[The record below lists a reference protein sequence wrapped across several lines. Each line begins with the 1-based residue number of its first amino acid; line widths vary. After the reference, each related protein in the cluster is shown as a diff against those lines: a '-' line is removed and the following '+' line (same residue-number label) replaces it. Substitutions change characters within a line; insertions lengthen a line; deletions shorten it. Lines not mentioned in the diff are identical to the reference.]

1 MKRRTA
7 HSQAGWALLVS
18 GVASARVEAHRL
30 HQHLLKVLQLVESSE
45 EKEHLYQVAGDLIQ
59 SVPDNLA
66 RLEASLDMT
75 TYALARMGEEHLKD
89 RLTIS
94 QRALVDESVEGAQPF
109 DAIRKRNAFR
119 APAQEWMGPTGVGGN
134 PKDRSGI
141 LPTERSENKDS
152 LERMSPLP
160 DHGSRE
166 VAIPEPANHAFS
178 HKDRPNQIGKF
189 EYVKPE
195 KTPIKTRRLP
205 DDQSEMPHP
214 FKEDF
219 GYPRRRV
226 MDAAGP
232 FPDYDDKQREQKGP
246 AKEYDKRKYQ
256 RAREQKKLDA
266 RRRYQ
271 LKDKFDPDFKRDRKM
286 REMYPHKFDRKPQGG
301 VQTLAERAERTRD
314 RSKGAI
320 SRVAS
325 DFLAR
330 EAGSYDS
337 ITFFRSVDE
346 RKPSTL
352 GPDHANMEERN
363 HVETRAHGDP
373 AAYTFGDPHS
383 PGSAKVIPESSDAS
397 PRKDREQ
404 KWPPHAYKEPY
415 P

>member
-1 MKRRTA
+1 
-7 HSQAGWALLVS
+7 
-18 GVASARVEAHRL
+18 
-30 HQHLLKVLQLVESSE
+30 LLKVLRLVETSE
-45 EKEHLYQVAGDLIQ
+45 AKEHLYQVAGDLIQ
-59 SVPDNLA
+59 SVPDNMS
-66 RLEASLDMT
+66 RLEASLDT
-75 TYALARMGEEHLKD
+75 TAYALAKMGEEHLKD

-109 DAIRKRNAFR
+109 DAIRRRSAFR
-119 APAQEWMGPTGVGGN
+119 APAQEWMGPVGPGGN
-134 PKDRSGI
+134 PKDRTGI
-141 LPTERSENKDS
+141 LPTQRSENKDS

-166 VAIPEPANHAFS
+166 VPIPEPANHTFS

-195 KTPIKTRRLP
+195 KMPIKTRRLP

-219 GYPRRRV
+219 NYPRRRV

-232 FPDYDDKQREQKGP
+232 FPDYDDKQRAQKGP
-246 AKEYDKRKYQ
+246 AKEYDKRRYQ
-256 RAREQKKLDA
+256 REREQKKLDA

-271 LKDKFDPDFKRDRKM
+271 LADKFDPDFKRDRKM
-286 REMYPHKFDRKPQGG
+286 REKYPHKFDRKPQGG
-301 VQTLAERAERTRD
+301 VQTLAERAKRTRE
-314 RSKGAI
+314 REKEAQL
-320 SRVAS
+320 RVAS
-325 DFLAR
+325 AFLDALKDR
-330 EAGSYDS
+330 VAGSYDS

-346 RKPSTL
+346 RKPSTRS
-352 GPDHANMEERN
+352 PDHEQMDERN

-383 PGSAKVIPESSDAS
+383 PGSAKVIPEGSDAS
-397 PRKDREQ
+397 LRKDREQ